1 MEDKSARFKGWCC
14 VCVAGLLLLLL
25 LLLNYVCLTRAL
37 TRTDHGL
44 VGAALV
50 RDVVAFVYRHC
61 VRIVVTATS
70 LVLGGESRY
79 ECLLAEV
86 KGKLASL
93 LSLVLI
99 RISGSQ
105 GLLNKDTSL
114 SHVNES
120 LLSHVDKVLYSFV
133 VLV

>member
-14 VCVAGLLLLLL
+14 VCVVGLLLLLM

-37 TRTDHGL
+37 IRADHRL

-50 RDVVAFVYRHC
+50 RDVVAFVHHHR
-61 VRIVVTATS
+61 VRIVVIATP

-79 ECLLAEV
+79 KSLLAEV
-86 KGKLASL
+86 KGKLSSL
-93 LSLVLI
+93 LGLVSI
-99 RISGSQ
+99 RVSGSQ
-105 GLLNKDTSL
+105 GLFDKDTSL

-120 LLSHVDKVLYSFV
+120 LLSHVDKVLYCFV